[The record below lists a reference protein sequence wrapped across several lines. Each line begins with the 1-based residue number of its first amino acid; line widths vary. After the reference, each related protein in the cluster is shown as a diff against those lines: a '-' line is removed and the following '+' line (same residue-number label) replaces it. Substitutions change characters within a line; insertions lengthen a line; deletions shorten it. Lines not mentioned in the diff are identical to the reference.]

1 MVIACFDELPLEIQ
15 LIKGYLP
22 AVAQKKYDL
31 AAAITIELQKQQL
44 GERKSFC
51 CCFLK
56 TCSIWEIRSPE

>member
-22 AVAQKKYDL
+22 AVAQKKKKYDL
-31 AAAITIELQKQQL
+31 AAAITIELQKQWL

-51 CCFLK
+51 CCFF
-56 TCSIWEIRSPE
+56 